1 MVLGSRNIHYVV
13 VKLIILLLLSTTS
26 VFSEEN
32 YSWSIDKINE
42 TNVMVSMNG
51 QIQHGDMLYFYIP
64 SSNCNTV
71 ENLFTFYTAVNN
83 SNLDNLKTKPLPL
96 IINNFN
102 TYGEIRFMFPMLMG
116 HQVWISLGNY
126 DLDALVNHLSEYD
139 NLNVEIASG
148 DSFIPEEY
156 FDIPSNIWS
165 LKGLRKAIDDG
176 KTLCLALTS

>member
-13 VKLIILLLLSTTS
+13 VKIIIVLLLSTTS
-26 VFSEEN
+26 LRAED

-42 TNVMVSMNG
+42 NNVMVSMNG

-64 SSNCNTV
+64 SSDCNTV

-96 IINNFN
+96 IINNLN

-126 DLDALVNHLSEYD
+126 DLDALVNHLSDYD
-139 NLNVEIASG
+139 NLNVEITNG
-148 DSFIPEEY
+148 ESFIPEEY

-176 KTLCLALTS
+176 KTLCLDLTS

>member
-13 VKLIILLLLSTTS
+13 VKIIIVLLLSTTP
-26 VFSEEN
+26 VYSEEY

-51 QIQHGDMLYFYIP
+51 QIQHEDMLYFYIP
-64 SSNCNTV
+64 SSDCNTV
-71 ENLFTFYTAVNN
+71 ENLFTFYTAANN

-126 DLDALVNHLSEYD
+126 DLDALVNHLSDYD
-139 NLNVEIASG
+139 NLNVEITSG
-148 DSFIPEEY
+148 ESFIPEEY

-165 LKGLRKAIDDG
+165 LKGLRKAIADG
-176 KTLCLALTS
+176 KRLCLSSLS

>member
-1 MVLGSRNIHYVV
+1 MSATQSYAN
-13 VKLIILLLLSTTS
+13 
-26 VFSEEN
+26 EN
-32 YSWSIDKINE
+32 YSWLIDKINE
-42 TNVMVSMNG
+42 SNVMVSMHG

-64 SSNCNTV
+64 SSDCNTV

-83 SNLDNLKTKPLPL
+83 IKLGNLKSKPLPL

-126 DLDALVNHLSEYD
+126 DLDALVNHLSDYD

-148 DSFIPEEY
+148 DFFIPEEY

-176 KTLCLALTS
+176 KTLCENSNS

>member
-1 MVLGSRNIHYVV
+1 
-13 VKLIILLLLSTTS
+13 
-26 VFSEEN
+26 
-32 YSWSIDKINE
+32 
-42 TNVMVSMNG
+42 MVSMNG

-64 SSNCNTV
+64 SSDCNTV

-83 SNLDNLKTKPLPL
+83 SNLDNLKSKPLPL

-116 HQVWISLGNY
+116 HQLWIYLGKY
-126 DLDALVNHLSEYD
+126 DLDALVNHLSDYD
-139 NLNVEIASG
+139 NLNVEIVNG

-176 KTLCLALTS
+176 KTLCESSNT